1 MPEYRGKG
9 GRKARARPRL
19 RGNTVLAVEPPAL
32 EQSPEAEALQFFA
45 DNELIFKSAIGTALT
60 GAEERRLKKIH
71 RDYAAGR
78 LKMPDLSAKPK
89 APVRLKKMKLTD
101 ANFHLLGA
109 AQPRPQDLATKAE
122 RLHPI
127 GVDGYFP
134 VESPA
139 PNVDNARKTGK
150 TGAKDEG
157 PMQGPQQE
165 LINRIKNRPDLA
177 IACLK
182 FLETEITRPQYA
194 KLSAELTEAR
204 LEKERK
210 KEREKKARHR
220 QRVRAAATAEP
231 R

>member
-101 ANFHLLGA
+101 ANFHVIGTA
-109 AQPRPQDLATKAE
+109 HPRPQDLATKGNIPLEGTTPGSA
-122 RLHPI
+122 I
-127 GVDGYFP
+127 VWT
-134 VESPA
+134 
-139 PNVDNARKTGK
+139 TGIS
-150 TGAKDEG
+150 GAKGEG
-157 PMQGPQQE
+157 LMQEPQQE
-165 LINRIKNRPDLA
+165 LINRIKDRPDLA